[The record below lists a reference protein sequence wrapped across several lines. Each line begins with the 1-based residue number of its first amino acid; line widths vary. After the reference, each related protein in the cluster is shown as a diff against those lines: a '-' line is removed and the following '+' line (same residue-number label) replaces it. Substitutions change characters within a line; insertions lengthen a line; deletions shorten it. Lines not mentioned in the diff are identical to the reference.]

1 MLKYEKHKKGSKSNG
16 TYSTTETIKVSER
29 GADLP
34 KDKIG
39 LMLYLMDNICSDYE
53 RKLAC
58 VTKEL
63 IEKEC
68 QHEEILMEEKQNII
82 SALNAVYTAI
92 DNIKIVEGLIK

>member
-1 MLKYEKHKKGSKSNG
+1 MLLYHKQKTMSETNG
-16 TYSTTETIKVSER
+16 TRNTSETIKVSER
-29 GADLP
+29 GANLP

-58 VTKEL
+58 LTKEL

-68 QHEEILMEEKQNII
+68 QHEEILIEEKQNII